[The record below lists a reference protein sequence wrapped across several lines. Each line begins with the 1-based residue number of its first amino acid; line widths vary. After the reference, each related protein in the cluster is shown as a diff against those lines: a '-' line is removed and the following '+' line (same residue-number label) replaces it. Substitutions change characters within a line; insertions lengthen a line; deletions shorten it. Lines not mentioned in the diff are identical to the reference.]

1 MPVIVYGPIPCLLR
15 AVHWVRLANE
25 PRVTFAAAV
34 DSKTGVN
41 ALAGAENP
49 NIDKNKKNT
58 EGTAMIIADLLTRR
72 RRIFM
77 EPPKRDLQFY
87 HFSKFNK
94 KLLLIFY

>member
-1 MPVIVYGPIPCLLR
+1 MPVIVYGPIPCLPS
-15 AVHWVRLANE
+15 AAHWVRLASE
-25 PRVTFAAAV
+25 PKVTFAAAV

-77 EPPKRDLQFY
+77 EPPKGTSNSNTFY
-87 HFSKFNK
+87 
-94 KLLLIFY
+94 

>member
-1 MPVIVYGPIPCLLR
+1 MPVIVYGPSPCLPR

-25 PRVTFAAAV
+25 PRVTCAAAV

-77 EPPKRDLQFY
+77 EPPKGTSNSNTFY
-87 HFSKFNK
+87 
-94 KLLLIFY
+94 

>member
-41 ALAGAENP
+41 ALTGADNP
-49 NIDKNKKNT
+49 RIDRGAT
-58 EGTAMIIADLLTRR
+58 IADIRQVSQNSGLNEFGLD
-72 RRIFM
+72 IA
-77 EPPKRDLQFY
+77 
-87 HFSKFNK
+87 SII
-94 KLLLIFY
+94 KLEY